1 MATSSPVLAA
11 GCFICHTQ
19 SHLSLCAGCKAI
31 KYCGV
36 DHQKQDRTSHKSTC
50 KVISKRTA
58 TLVQERHETA
68 LFNAHG
74 GGLSALLGSGSL
86 LDPLLKL
93 AQAYLQID
101 TQIAVQLG
109 LDLLLEMVDITK
121 DPKTGT
127 ADLVPTCFLRLGRDQ
142 EAYDYMKWWVTSP
155 APKGPFGPSPQMW
168 ASVTEKAD
176 IFEDVGLFKGKYPTM
191 SFMVA
196 LTLLKL
202 RLLVDLQT
210 LQRSTKVGRD
220 MTQEI
225 LDKVRS
231 HLTSSAISDNKEVL
245 ERNDHEEGIQKLTQQ
260 VGTIYTAVGEG
271 NKHFW
276 SAVLHPGDDLK
287 VSPESWNFGN
297 RQEMQLVLNYNYRAW
312 AETPGAIEAIE
323 ELKSGKSEGKSRKS

>member
-1 MATSSPVLAA
+1 MATSPVLAA

-19 SHLSLCAGCKAI
+19 SHLSLCARCKAI

-36 DHQKQDRTSHKSTC
+36 DHQKQDRTSHKSAC
-50 KVISKRTA
+50 KAISKRTVA
-58 TLVQERHETA
+58 LVQERHETA

-86 LDPLLKL
+86 LDPLLNL

-121 DPKTGT
+121 DPKAAT

-155 APKGPFGPSPQMW
+155 APKGPFGPSPQLW
-168 ASVTEKAD
+168 ASVNEKAD
-176 IFEDVGLFKGKYPTM
+176 VFESVGLFKGKCPSL

-202 RLLVDLQT
+202 RLLIDLQALQQSMKIGGDMSRET
-210 LQRSTKVGRD
+210 LDQ
-220 MTQEI
+220 I
-225 LDKVRS
+225 RS
-231 HLTSSAISDNKEVL
+231 HLISSAVSGNKEVL
-245 ERNDHEEGIQKLTQQ
+245 ERDNHDEEIQKLTKQ
-260 VGTIYTAVGEG
+260 VKAIYAAVREG

-276 SAVLHPGDDLK
+276 SAVLHPGKDLK
-287 VSPESWNFGN
+287 SSPESWNFGN
-297 RQEMQLVLNYNYRAW
+297 KKEMQLALKYNYTVW

-323 ELKSGKSEGKSRKS
+323 ELESGKSEGSAS

>member
-11 GCFICHTQ
+11 GCFVCHTQ

-36 DHQKQDRTSHKSTC
+36 DHQKQDRPSHKSIC
-50 KVISKRTA
+50 KAISKRTA
-58 TLVQERHETA
+58 ALVQERHETA

-86 LDPLLKL
+86 LGPLLKL
-93 AQAYLQID
+93 AHTYLQID

-127 ADLVPTCFLRLGRDQ
+127 ANLVPACFLRLGRDQ

-155 APKGPFGPSPQMW
+155 APKGPFGPSPQLW
-168 ASVTEKAD
+168 ASITEQAD
-176 IFEDVGLFKGKYPTM
+176 VFEDVGLFKEKCPSL

-202 RLLVDLQT
+202 RLLVDLQA
-210 LQRSTKVGRD
+210 LERSTKIGENVPR
-220 MTQEI
+220 EI
-225 LDKVRS
+225 LDEIRN
-231 HLTSSAISDNKEVL
+231 LTSSAVSDNKKVL
-245 ERNDHEEGIQKLTQQ
+245 ERDDHEEGIQKLKKQ
-260 VGTIYTAVGEG
+260 VRAMYAAVGES

-276 SAVLHPGDDLK
+276 SAVLHPGEDLK
-287 VSPESWNFGN
+287 ANPESWNFES
-297 RQEMQLVLNYNYRAW
+297 RQEMQLALKYNYRAW

-323 ELKSGKSEGKSRKS
+323 GLESEKLEGSTS